1 MMGQRI
7 LLADD
12 HQIFREALHS
22 LLDKESDIE
31 VVAET
36 GDGTEVQRLVKDN
49 AVDIVCMDIS
59 MPGMNGVEATRRLM
73 SNATPVKVIALSA
86 YPDHR
91 YVTDMMR
98 AGASGYVTK
107 GEAGTELLRAI
118 RAVARNR
125 TYLCPDVMEAASGAL
140 CGQDKEDSTRLPNHL
155 GPRERQVLQLVAE
168 GYSSSEI
175 ATRLHIA
182 PSTVEVHRRNI
193 MRKLDL
199 HNVADLTRYSIRA
212 GLVSP

>member
-1 MMGQRI
+1 MTLRV

-12 HQIFREALHS
+12 HQIFREALR
-22 LLDKESDIE
+22 LLLEKESDIE

-36 GDGTEVQRLVKDN
+36 GDGTEVPRLVKEN

-59 MPGMNGVEATRRLM
+59 MPGMNGVEATRRLAAN
-73 SNATPVKVIALSA
+73 SSPVKVIALSA

-91 YVTDMMR
+91 YVTDMVR
-98 AGASGYVTK
+98 AGAVGYVTK
-107 GEAGTELLRAI
+107 AEAGTELMRAI
-118 RAVARNR
+118 RTVVRNKV
-125 TYLCPDVMEAASGAL
+125 YLCPDVMEAVSGAL
-140 CGQDKEDSTRLPNHL
+140 CSPDAEAGVRTPNQL

-168 GYSSSEI
+168 GCSSGEI
-175 ATRLHIA
+175 AARLHIA

-199 HNVADLTRYSIRA
+199 HNVADLTRYSIRS
-212 GLVSP
+212 GLVSA